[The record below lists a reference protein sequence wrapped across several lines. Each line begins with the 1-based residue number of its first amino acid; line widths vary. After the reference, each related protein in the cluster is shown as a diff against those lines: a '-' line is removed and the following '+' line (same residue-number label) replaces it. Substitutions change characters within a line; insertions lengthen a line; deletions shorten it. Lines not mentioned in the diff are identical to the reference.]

1 VLSVALTGNI
11 ASGKSTVAKL
21 FERWGARLIDADAI
35 VRELQQPGTPVFQQ
49 IVERFGPA
57 VLAPD
62 GTLDRASLRSL
73 VFRDDHARDGLNAI
87 VHPAVRA
94 RRDSLMA
101 EARASRVPV
110 VVQDIPLL
118 FEALDPTAF
127 DLVVLVDAPVDIRRA
142 RLMEHR
148 HLDREEADRMIAAQL
163 PAAAKR
169 SRSHLVID
177 NDADLVTLETRAR
190 AAWEEISRIA
200 AHRA

>member
-11 ASGKSTVAKL
+11 ASGKSTVARL
-21 FERWGARLIDADAI
+21 FERWGACLIDADAI
-35 VRELQQPGTPVFQQ
+35 VRDLQQPGTPVFQQ
-49 IVERFGPA
+49 IVERFGPT

-73 VFRDDHARDGLNAI
+73 VFRDERARDELNAI

-101 EARASRVPV
+101 EARASRIPV

-118 FEALDPTAF
+118 FEAMDPTAF

-148 HLDREEADRMIAAQL
+148 RLDREEADRMIAAQL
-163 PAAAKR
+163 PAAGKR

-177 NDADLVTLETRAR
+177 NDADLETLETRAR

>member
-11 ASGKSTVAKL
+11 ASGKSTVARL

-62 GTLDRASLRSL
+62 GTLDRVSLRSL
-73 VFRDDHARDGLNAI
+73 VFRDDRARDGLNAI